1 MKKINVAIDGPA
13 AGGKTTVARLLAAKL
28 GLIYVDTGMMYRAVS
43 WQALQSGC
51 NLDDVEALGEVA
63 RNLALCLKADPGSG
77 CKVYVADRDLTELL
91 HEPEINAVVS
101 KVAAVSLVRKD
112 MVRRQREL
120 AEEGGIVM
128 AGRDIC
134 TVVLP
139 DARLK
144 YYLDASLEE
153 RARRRVKDLES
164 SGHKVSFEEVK
175 EQLAKRDYE
184 DSHRADSPLVRVP
197 EAKYIDSDNY
207 SAQEIVDIMA
217 QDYQLALSE
226 D

>member
-13 AGGKTTVARLLAAKL
+13 AGGKTTVARLLATKL

-43 WQALQSGC
+43 WQALQDNC
-51 NLDDVEALGEVA
+51 NLDDAESLGKLAEGLDLRLEADA
-63 RNLALCLKADPGSG
+63 GSG
-77 CKVYVADRDLTELL
+77 CRVYVSSKDLTDLL
-91 HEPEINAVVS
+91 HEPEINVVVP
-101 KVAAVSLVRKD
+101 KVAAVSLVRRD

-120 AEEGGIVM
+120 ADQGGIVM

-153 RARRRVKDLES
+153 RTRRRVKDLES
-164 SGHKVSFEEVK
+164 SGHKVTFEEVK
-175 EQLAKRDYE
+175 EQLAKRDYD
-184 DSHRADSPLVRVP
+184 DSHRSDSPLIQAP
-197 EAKYIDSDNY
+197 DAKYIDSDNL
-207 SAQEIVDIMA
+207 SALEIVEIMI
-217 QDYQLALSE
+217 QDYQQALSE
-226 D
+226 V